1 MVQNEY
7 SNQTSRSNYING
19 ENETL
24 NVTQMKKIITV
35 FLVNNNVNCL
45 NIRTIDVKFSKSFD
59 IEGRFGPIKLD

>member
-7 SNQTSRSNYING
+7 SDQTSRSNYING

-35 FLVNNNVNCL
+35 FLVNCL

-59 IEGRFGPIKLD
+59 I

>member
-7 SNQTSRSNYING
+7 SNQTSWSNYVNG

-24 NVTQMKKIITV
+24 NVTQMEKIITV
-35 FLVNNNVNCL
+35 FLVNCL